1 MDYFSSRGF
10 WCVAMDLRG
19 YNDSEKPK
27 GIKSYAME
35 YLVSDVKDVIEGLG
49 VESCILVGHDW
60 GGAIG
65 YAFVAKWPSMVKK
78 YIGWISE
85 YINRIQF
92 LPKILEVPK
101 FLMLSHYQ
109 KILPSTVLSRSL
121 LW

>member
-1 MDYFSSRGF
+1 MDYFSSREF

-49 VESCILVGHDW
+49 AKSCILVGHDW

-85 YINRIQF
+85 YIFVSIQK
-92 LPKILEVPK
+92 LVGLGLSKITYGFGV
-101 FLMLSHYQ
+101 
-109 KILPSTVLSRSL
+109 I
-121 LW
+121 